1 MSTTLNI
8 TLTPAMLA
16 QYNSPNVTFQVY
28 VFGNNDP
35 TPMSGTGQLQ
45 SILGSNLT
53 PTISVPL
60 NPSDETIAG
69 GKVYFVIQNSASPV
83 AITQESDIN
92 WTNAVTNGFRFDSIE
107 FTLSNAETDVVN
119 LTSVEDFGFAMMLD
133 VAGQPTASYALS
145 AADMFTQLSNIG
157 YQGASTLA
165 TFSGGFLN
173 GQTLGAISPTTSLS
187 QVSGAPGATVF
198 NADQW
203 SSYLTA
209 MATAT
214 TWNPTIS
221 GYFAGGAD
229 ANNIYHNAAYY
240 AYEVSYSGGY
250 YWLSPTAESQV
261 QGYIRI
267 STADLQNSIY
277 STLGNVEIFTSQTDT
292 SNPYLIL
299 DNGGPEMNVGAN
311 NQWGAALA
319 QFLLGFTAGYYGV
332 NGQSQ
337 NSLVTDGINLN
348 SNTNWD
354 PVYAFGQNLVSGDAP
369 TFMDPYAAVFFA
381 NSNSYGSSYSDALMS
396 QYAVGGPQV
405 TIGTSGGDVS
415 TIGLTIFG
423 DNETPSTT
431 SPGAYTTP
439 VIYNYIAPPV
449 GGYDIVGAAE
459 ANPTTPRSIV
469 LSFVNAD
476 VQLADDVPV
485 TLRLYNG
492 LDSDGN
498 PQWVEANL
506 GSPDSLWTTWNFQL
520 DGNNNY
526 IMNSDGS
533 YQVVAD
539 PNAVSVP
546 GSMTFA
552 FLPTV
557 VSGTAWYQVVVGTD
571 GSATQK
577 IFNLYTNTDSDAEFM
592 TGAGDLAVD
601 GLARVSA
608 DASTPNTFTVNFLYG
623 TTSTVDSSLLTQTG
637 NFTYYGAMPDAPVA
651 GTLSAGSFSAASG
664 QTGQVSNTITM
675 TSGDV
680 AFGWTGDNS
689 DPNTSSWISGR
700 TNKVNSLNV
709 ALLSFAGGSSI
720 APLAIA
726 GDLDGQWTSTV
737 SQQLGNGT
745 YTVTMQEF
753 SYNDT
758 AFANALTANSNA
770 LNLTISLSSLDMT
783 HSARGIGLVD
793 DVTSTEGNW
802 LSLETLSSSLSPEA
816 TLILYRVD
824 GSGQMIDSEG
834 NAVSSLSDATM
845 AYVGSVHSDS
855 GATLFNGSQMVYLG
869 LGQEL
874 RFAVQTGANSINM
887 LPGFSASSP
896 GDGIMHVNVG
906 GVQLSVTIQ
915 NTLDASD
922 NLASVQ
928 RIYDLPMVY
937 LTHGQELTVDV
948 AGSASNTN
956 QLHFVRLDID
966 FTTGALSVGGVA
978 YGDTDA
984 FHTAVLSHMD
994 SGYSTSN
1001 GGGTFHAA
1009 SDWTVSGDDGYYVP
1023 VLITQSGN
1031 IFLPG
1036 NGNSGG
1042 YEYIRTFGENTFGF
1056 EDLTAAQGSDF
1067 DYNDMVMRLVPNI

>member
-1 MSTTLNI
+1 MTTTLNI
-8 TLTPAMLA
+8 NLTAAMLA
-16 QYNSPNVTFQVY
+16 QYNSPDVTFQVY
-28 VFGNNDP
+28 VFGNNVA

-45 SILGSNLT
+45 SILGSDLT
-53 PTISVPL
+53 STISVPL
-60 NPSDETIAG
+60 NPSDETISG
-69 GKVYFVIQNSASPV
+69 GKVYFVIQNSASPF
-83 AITQESDIN
+83 AIGTESDIN

-119 LTSVEDFGFAMMLD
+119 LTSVEDFGFAMQLD
-133 VAGQPTASYALS
+133 VAGQPSASYALS
-145 AADMFTQLSNIG
+145 ASDMFTQLSTIG

-165 TFSGGFLN
+165 TFSGGFLD

-198 NADQW
+198 NSDQW
-203 SSYLTA
+203 SAYLTG
-209 MATAT
+209 MANST
-214 TWNPTIS
+214 TWNPKIS

-229 ANNIYHNAAYY
+229 ANNVYHNAAYY
-240 AYEVSYSGGY
+240 AYDVSFSGGY

-267 STADLQNSIY
+267 SPTDLQNSIY
-277 STLGNVEIFTSQTDT
+277 STLGNVEIFATQTDT
-292 SNPYLIL
+292 TPYLIL

-337 NSLVTDGINLN
+337 NTLLTDGINLN

-354 PVYAFGQNLVSGDAP
+354 PVYAFGNNLVSGNTP
-369 TFMDPYAAVFFA
+369 TFMDPYASVFYA
-381 NSNSYGSSYSDALMS
+381 HSNSYGSSYSDALMS

-405 TIGTSGGDVS
+405 TIGTAGGDVS
-415 TIGLTIFG
+415 TINLTIFG
-423 DNETPSTT
+423 DNETPSDTA
-431 SPGAYTTP
+431 PGAYTTP

-449 GGYDIVGAAE
+449 GGYDIVGATE
-459 ANPTTPRSIV
+459 ANSLTPRSIV

-476 VQLADDVPV
+476 VQLADDIPV

-492 LDSDGN
+492 LDINGD

-520 DGNNNY
+520 DSSNNY
-526 IMNSDGS
+526 IMNTDGS

-539 PNAVSVP
+539 PLATPTP

-557 VSGTAWYQVVVGTD
+557 VSGTGWYQIVVGAD
-571 GSATQK
+571 GSAAQK
-577 IFNLYTNTDSDAEFM
+577 IFNLYTNTDSNAEFL
-592 TGAGDLAVD
+592 TTPGDIAVD
-601 GLARVSA
+601 GLARISSSP
-608 DASTPNTFTVNFLYG
+608 STPNTFTVNFLYG
-623 TTSTVDSSLLTQTG
+623 TTSTLDSSLLTQTG
-637 NFTYYGAMPDAPVA
+637 NFTYYGATPDAPVA
-651 GTLSAGSFSAASG
+651 GTLAGGVFSAADG
-664 QTGQVSNTITM
+664 QTGQVSNSITIS
-675 TSGDV
+675 SGEV

-709 ALLSFAGGSSI
+709 ALLSFAGGSDI
-720 APLAIA
+720 TPMAVT

-758 AFANALTANSNA
+758 AFANPLTASSSALTLTVNLSDLA
-770 LNLTISLSSLDMT
+770 LNQ
-783 HSARGIGLVD
+783 SARGIGLVD
-793 DVTSTEGNW
+793 DLTDTSGNW
-802 LSLETLSSSLSPEA
+802 ISLQTLSSSLSPEA

-824 GSGQMIDSEG
+824 GSGNMIDASGDIVTNVED
-834 NAVSSLSDATM
+834 AVL
-845 AYVGSVHSDS
+845 AYVGAVKSDS
-855 GATLFNGSQMVYLG
+855 GATLFNGTQMVFLG

-874 RFAVQTGANSINM
+874 RFAVQTGADSIDM
-887 LPGFSASSP
+887 MPDFTATTL
-896 GDGIMHVNVG
+896 GDGSVVMNVG
-906 GVQLSVTIQ
+906 GVQLSAVTH
-915 NTLDASD
+915 NTLDSGN

-937 LTHGQELTVDV
+937 LTHGQELSVEV
-948 AGSASNTN
+948 AGSAANTN
-956 QLHFVRLDID
+956 DLHFVRFDIN
-966 FTTGALSVGGVA
+966 FTTGEISVGGVA

-984 FHTAVLSHMD
+984 FHAAVRAYLDAGFSAT
-994 SGYSTSN
+994 Y
-1001 GGGTFHAA
+1001 GGGTF
-1009 SDWTVSGDDGYYVP
+1009 SSDQDWTVAGSDGYYAP
-1023 VLITQSGN
+1023 VLITQSGE
-1031 IFLPG
+1031 IFVPG
-1036 NGNSGG
+1036 TGNDGG
-1042 YEYIRTFGENTFGF
+1042 QEYIRIFGENTFGF

-1067 DYNDMVMRLVPNI
+1067 DYNDMVMRLVPAI